1 MELVGR
7 MDDERQAIDAVA
19 TELSRETVTVTTVGI
34 KTIGIDQRTALV
46 MLPYVWGID
55 IGDVNRGILEVTR
68 VDIESQHDD
77 TIATMDGSE
86 GIVVQTCVIDVTRL
100 VRLGQTPT
108 HRVSFADRS
117 RDGVIYLFPNIDV
130 YVVDTV
136 VTLGGLSAIL
146 IVTGRGDI
154 RQLMPGVRSLVLT
167 DINRILSDVIGLM
180 DE

>member
-1 MELVGR
+1 
-7 MDDERQAIDAVA
+7 MDDERQAVDAIA
-19 TELSRETVTVTTVGI
+19 TVLSREAVSVASGRIERVGLDQCATT
-34 KTIGIDQRTALV
+34 V
-46 MLPYVWGID
+46 MLPYVRGID
-55 IGDVNRGILEVTR
+55 IRDMYRGILEVTR
-68 VDIESQHDD
+68 VDIESQCND
-77 TIATMDGSE
+77 TVATVDGCESI
-86 GIVVQTCVIDVTRL
+86 IVDTTGVEEARL

-108 HRVSFADRS
+108 HRVTFADRG

>member
-1 MELVGR
+1 M
-7 MDDERQAIDAVA
+7 
-19 TELSRETVTVTTVGI
+19 
-34 KTIGIDQRTALV
+34 
-46 MLPYVWGID
+46 Y
-55 IGDVNRGILEVTR
+55 RGILEVTR
-68 VDIESQHDD
+68 VDIESQCND
-77 TIATMDGSE
+77 TVATVDGCESI
-86 GIVVQTCVIDVTRL
+86 IVDTTGVEEARL

-108 HRVSFADRS
+108 HRVTFADRG

>member
-1 MELVGR
+1 
-7 MDDERQAIDAVA
+7 MDDERQAIDAIA
-19 TELSRETVTVTTVGI
+19 TILSREAVSVASVRVERVGV
-34 KTIGIDQRTALV
+34 DQSATAV
-46 MLPYVWGID
+46 MLPYVRGID
-55 IGDVNRGILEVTR
+55 VCDVYRGIFVVTR
-68 VDIESQHDD
+68 IDIEAQHDD
-77 TIATMDGSE
+77 TIATMAGSE
-86 GIVVQTCVIDVTRL
+86 GIVIQTCVIDVTRL